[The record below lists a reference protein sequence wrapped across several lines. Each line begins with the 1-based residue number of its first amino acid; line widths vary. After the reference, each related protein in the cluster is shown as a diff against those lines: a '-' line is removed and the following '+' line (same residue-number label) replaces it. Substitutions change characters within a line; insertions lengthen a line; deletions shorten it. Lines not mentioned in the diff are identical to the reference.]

1 MVRINAVFDED
12 MIEEIDRMGKE
23 NRKSRSAL
31 LREAAERLIEEY
43 RHQKD
48 EAIREKRIAQAITV
62 QDRLRKKSKK
72 WDGVSELRRWRESR
86 S

>member
-23 NRKSRSAL
+23 NRKSRSAF
-31 LREAAERLIEEY
+31 LREAAEKLIEEY
-43 RHQKD
+43 RREKD
-48 EAIREKRIAQAITV
+48 EAMRKGKVAQAIRV

>member
-1 MVRINAVFDED
+1 MVRINAVFDKD

-23 NRKSRSAL
+23 NKKSRSAL
-31 LREAAERLIEEY
+31 LREAAERFIDECH
-43 RHQKD
+43 RQKD
-48 EAIREKRIAQAITV
+48 EAIRKKKMAQAITV

-72 WDGVSELRRWRESR
+72 WNGVSELRRWRDSR